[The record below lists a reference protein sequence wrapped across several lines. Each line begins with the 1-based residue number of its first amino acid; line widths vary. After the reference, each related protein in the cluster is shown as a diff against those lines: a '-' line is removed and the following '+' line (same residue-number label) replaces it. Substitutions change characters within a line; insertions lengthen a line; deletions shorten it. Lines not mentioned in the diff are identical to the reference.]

1 VKCRAVKRMLS
12 AYIDNELTS
21 TQGERVEEH
30 LQDCPSCRHALEML
44 RDTWDVLDVLPHP
57 KPATHFYTRL
67 KSRLLT
73 EEKTKPRN
81 WIETILIPAFAAG
94 VVILG
99 ILLGNSISKNG
110 TQRNASVTAEEAWAE
125 SMHLDSFDDFPTA
138 SFGEVYAEL
147 TDIELAM
154 EGFKP

>member
-12 AYIDNELTS
+12 AYIDDELTT
-21 TQGERVEEH
+21 TQVQKIEEH
-30 LQDCPSCRHALEML
+30 LQDCSSCKYDLEML
-44 RDTWDVLDVLPHP
+44 RDTWDVLDILPHP
-57 KPATHFYTRL
+57 KPAPHFYTQL
-67 KSRLLT
+67 KSRLLK
-73 EEKTKPRN
+73 EEKTKPHS
-81 WIETILIPAFAAG
+81 WIENVLVPALAAG

-110 TQRNASVTAEEAWAE
+110 TQRNTSLAAEEAWAE

-138 SFGEVYAEL
+138 SFGEAYAEL